1 MLSSCNDGY
10 EMYKKAWRTC
20 KVLYQS
26 KPVVFLPF
34 LFSSPSLLLKLPLIV
49 IQKFCYHGN
58 VTSHFSSLKNQLV
71 PTATR
76 TSNLRPLLRMLA
88 CQEGRRRWVRGC
100 IKITESMH
108 AYGFQ
113 VLPSPLFFWS
123 AACRYSCSQKGYPV
137 TIITW
142 PYRGLRYFTPW
153 NTRRRTPYILQKEFF
168 SAEKRSAQLAFLQIP
183 RRAFFCVFVCVVYR
197 TYN

>member
-1 MLSSCNDGY
+1 MDLTQFQLSQMLAPFSRDESQRTVSKVRKRKIKFLCCVHPVHKAGARNVSCY
-10 EMYKKAWRTC
+10 RRAMTATKCTKKRDARAKLLPC
-20 KVLYQS
+20 QS

-76 TSNLRPLLRMLA
+76 TSNLRPLLRMLV

-123 AACRYSCSQKGYPV
+123 AACRYSCSQKGYPL
-137 TIITW
+137 TIIT
-142 PYRGLRYFTPW
+142 
-153 NTRRRTPYILQKEFF
+153 
-168 SAEKRSAQLAFLQIP
+168 
-183 RRAFFCVFVCVVYR
+183 
-197 TYN
+197 